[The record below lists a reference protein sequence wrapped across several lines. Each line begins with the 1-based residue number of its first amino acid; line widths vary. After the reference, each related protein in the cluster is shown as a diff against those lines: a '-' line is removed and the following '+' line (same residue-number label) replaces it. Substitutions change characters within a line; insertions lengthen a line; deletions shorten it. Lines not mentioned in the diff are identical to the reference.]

1 MYLQGRIYNYQKRGP
16 SKAILAALDTPIGLI
31 NPIFLVSD
39 VLLGLDVSS
48 ILLSVDNIRRFNLKF
63 QETKLPLGGLAKT
76 ITQAREVIEEEGVV
90 FVRDVPSDSNLISDI
105 LYIKR
110 KS

>member
-16 SKAILAALDTPIGLI
+16 SKAILAALDTPIS
-31 NPIFLVSD
+31 PIFLVSE